1 MGFGPKWVS
10 WIKQCVITAYFSVLV
25 NGSPASF
32 FNSSRGLRQGDPL
45 SPYLFVLGM
54 EVFSILMEKSA
65 SEGFLQG
72 HKFVNRSGDELQ
84 LNHLLL
90 ADDTL
95 VFCKDSI
102 DQLAYLSWIL
112 LWFEAIS
119 RLNINLDKSSI
130 MPVGNVE
137 NLVLFANEL
146 GCGTG
151 NLPTTYLGLPLG
163 MHCNFVSIWD
173 GVEEWFRR
181 KLASWKRQHISKGGR
196 LTLIK
201 STLSNLLIYT
211 MSLFRLP
218 KGVKARLEKI

>member
-1 MGFGPKWVS
+1 M
-10 WIKQCVITAYFSVLV
+10 
-25 NGSPASF
+25 
-32 FNSSRGLRQGDPL
+32 

-54 EVFSILMEKSA
+54 KFFSILMEKAA

-84 LNHLLL
+84 LNHLLFT
-90 ADDTL
+90 DDTL
-95 VFCKDSI
+95 VFCKDSR

-112 LWFEAIS
+112 LWFEAIFG
-119 RLNINLDKSSI
+119 LNINLDKSSI
-130 MPVGNVE
+130 MLVGNMD
-137 NLVLFANEL
+137 NLVLLANEL
-146 GCGTG
+146 GCRIG

-163 MHCNFVSIWD
+163 MYCNSVSIWD
-173 GVEEWFRR
+173 GVEERFRR

-201 STLSNLLIYT
+201 STLSNLPIGT
-211 MSLFRLP
+211 MSLFCIP